1 MVSHIFS
8 LRGLIFLINSSQLIP
23 ETGGESKERGQFELA
38 KAETSKKTRG
48 PGPCF
53 FRARTRDGMG

>member
-38 KAETSKKTRG
+38 
-48 PGPCF
+48 
-53 FRARTRDGMG
+53 